1 MFSNRRFYYKH
12 SFLNN
17 FTIAF
22 DSFLIDLTMFFFMFR
37 IIFLG
42 KSTMLMVYLFF
53 FYPFRFL
60 SLYGGHWPLP
70 DYQTFHYPGIP
81 SVLVPYDQTNDFY
94 FSGHTGLCT
103 VLMFMFILHYTEEED
118 YSVKPLAPESSL
130 SVTTNSSN
138 SSNVDLLSSK
148 AAQAEKPRPKMS
160 LGHKLSITF
169 GAFTLS
175 LTLYMLTVTRGHY
188 FNDLL
193 IGFIVAL
200 TGIYYARI
208 WRFTIT
214 YYVLWGY
221 ARLFDLMICSRYR
234 LKKPFEA
241 SLIFDK
247 DDSLDIEKIG
257 NA

>member
-1 MFSNRRFYYKH
+1 MPFTRFYYKH

-22 DSFLIDLTMFFFMFR
+22 DSFLIDMTMFFFMFR
-37 IIFLG
+37 MIVFG
-42 KSTMLMVYLFF
+42 KSSVLIVYLFF

-103 VLMFMFILHYTEEED
+103 VLMFMFILHYGDDED
-118 YSVKPLAPESSL
+118 YSPPARPPVSVEVISNQSSQEEFIP
-130 SVTTNSSN
+130 
-138 SSNVDLLSSK
+138 
-148 AAQAEKPRPKMS
+148 QAEAESEETPRKMT
-160 LGHKLSITF
+160 LGHKLSVAYGVF
-169 GAFTLS
+169 LLS
-175 LTLYMLTVTRGHY
+175 LTLYMLTITRGHY

-200 TGIYYARI
+200 TGIYYAGKL
-208 WRFTIT
+208 RFMVT
-214 YYVLWGY
+214 YYVLVVY
-221 ARLFDLMICSRYR
+221 AMVFNLLVCSKYR
-234 LKKPFEA
+234 LKKPFEKG
-241 SLIFDK
+241 LIAEDTDLK
-247 DDSLDIEKIG
+247 EIEKSDRV
-257 NA
+257 